1 MRSAAV
7 FLPRG
12 RKMSSLKE
20 YINNQNE
27 PNNHKEKVL
36 TWSRDLTI
44 LEHLEHLEV
53 LEALDY
59 RDTLD
64 ARYTSGEH
72 IRRRGQIGRIR
83 QR

>member
-36 TWSRDLTI
+36 TWSRDLTKGI
-44 LEHLEHLEV
+44 NEGV
-53 LEALDY
+53 L
-59 RDTLD
+59 
-64 ARYTSGEH
+64 
-72 IRRRGQIGRIR
+72 
-83 QR
+83 

>member
-36 TWSRDLTI
+36 TWSRDLTKKI
-44 LEHLEHLEV
+44 SCKMLLYSTPSLFPKSLRLRVSALE
-53 LEALDY
+53 
-59 RDTLD
+59 
-64 ARYTSGEH
+64 
-72 IRRRGQIGRIR
+72 
-83 QR
+83 